1 MLLILFFILIL
12 NIVSIVLTYYC
23 LSNMEKREKF
33 LFIAIGVAIIYILTS
48 WVYWISTKDIAI
60 KEVSEMGKKIITLL
74 FVPINGIIILPI
86 LAKSYAK
93 YKMGSLGT
101 DKLKNRGIVMAVIL
115 VILLIIECAYFKD
128 IQNKVIT
135 IIEKN
140 QQAKQ
145 EKEERQ
151 SNFLQILANEQKNEM
166 VNIVENEE
174 IKDMISENQINNE
187 EITNIV
193 ENNIPINQTA
203 NEIASQINETIE

>member
-12 NIVSIVLTYYC
+12 NIVSIALTYYC

-101 DKLKNRGIVMAVIL
+101 DKLKNRGIVIAVIL

-187 EITNIV
+187 EITNTV